1 MYQIPD
7 KMNFRKNDVRSVSL
21 VLLAFSMIMGTA
33 FSSDAYAQSLGMSI
47 NVNANEGSSTLSVSG
62 QTTTLLNDV
71 TIVVSAPNGNI
82 VSIDQ
87 VSPNLDGEYM
97 TDVQIGSLWKQDG
110 WYTVSAQQGD
120 STLYQ
125 VSVQVEIAGGSAMA
139 TSASESSLDFGTGS
153 IVTPTDDVGGL
164 TMTVDAPIGAL
175 AIGIDGKTD
184 HTHTDVTLVVKAPNG
199 NVITVDQITPDQN
212 GDFATVISIG
222 CPTWAQN
229 GFYTITAKQGES
241 NFYSAS
247 AEVDIK
253 DCAVIPEF
261 GTIAAMILAV
271 AIVSIIAVTARSK
284 LSVIPRF

>member
-7 KMNFRKNDVRSVSL
+7 KMNFRKNDIRSVSL

-33 FSSDAYAQSLGMSI
+33 FSSDAFAQNLGMSI

-71 TIVVSAPNGNI
+71 TIVVTAPNGNI

-87 VSPNLDGEYM
+87 VSPNLDGDYM
-97 TDVQIGSLWKQDG
+97 ADIQIGSLWKQDG
-110 WYTVSAQQGD
+110 WYIVSAQQGD

-139 TSASESSLDFGTGS
+139 TSASESSLDFGTGP

-164 TMTVDAPIGAL
+164 TFTADAPIGAI
-175 AIGIDGKTD
+175 AIGIDGTTD
-184 HTHTDVTLVVKAPNG
+184 HSHTDVTIVVEAPNG
-199 NVITVDQITPDQN
+199 NVIHVDQITPMN
-212 GDFATVISIG
+212 GKFSTVIDIG
-222 CPTWAQN
+222 CPSWAQN
-229 GFYTITAKQGES
+229 GFYTITAQQGES
-241 NFYSAS
+241 NFYRDS

-261 GTIAAMILAV
+261 GTIAALVLAV

-284 LSVIPRF
+284 LSVMPKF